1 MPAKTIGAFTEYV
14 ARLSELGE
22 LVNDADGNPESVSD
36 TYTVLVPVGIRPTLA
51 NVTGLPSMSAA
62 HASGSNLHPTG
73 VRFACESK
81 MHGVWKAVVDYARA
95 DVVDPGEEEEADTR
109 ITARSWDTVEAAQ
122 DLITDAETGVPVLN
136 AAGDPFDS
144 VPQVP
149 RCSPKVG
156 LTMKTSRAPATF
168 VNLSGT
174 VNSAAITVLGQTFPA
189 YCARLKV
196 SVIDTM
202 ATTGFRY
209 EVNIEIEGRVNQVK
223 IGEAVVNVGWRE
235 AFIECG
241 YQFLKD
247 GKRYKFTEKTKNT
260 AGEEEE
266 KEVSSPQLLTATG
279 DDGRGAAPV
288 VKIVNAH
295 RSASWAVLNL
305 PS

>member
-36 TYTVLVPVGIRPTLA
+36 VYTVLVPVGLRPTLA
-51 NVTGLPSMSAA
+51 NVTGLPALSVV
-62 HASGSNLHPTG
+62 HASAVNLYPTG
-73 VRFACESK
+73 VRFACESA
-81 MHGVWKAVVDYARA
+81 MHGVWKCIVDYARA
-95 DVVDPGEEEEADTR
+95 EIVEPEPEEPPETR

-136 AAGDPFDS
+136 SAGDPFDS
-144 VPQVP
+144 VPQVQ

-156 LTMKTSRAPATF
+156 LTMKTSRAPSTF

-174 VNSAAITVLGQTFPA
+174 VNSASITVLGQTFPA

-196 SVIDTM
+196 SAVDTM

-209 EVNIEIEGRVNQVK
+209 EVNVEVEGRVNQVK
-223 IGEAVVNVGWRE
+223 IGETVVNVGWRE

-241 YQFLKD
+241 YQFVKD
-247 GKRYKFTEKTKNT
+247 GKRYKFTEKTKSES
-260 AGEEEE
+260 GEEEE
-266 KEVSSPQLLTATG
+266 KEVSSPQLLTETG
-279 DDGRGAAPV
+279 GDGRGKAPV

-295 RSASWAVLNL
+295 RSASWSALNL